1 MFEQIFACLLRLY
14 PSHFRRE
21 YEEEARQLLRERFRD
36 ERGLLPRS
44 RLCLDLLVDFAAGL
58 PRAYQAAPREASAAS
73 VLQNVEGIP
82 SFHVLDNG
90 KTGLGLILVAGVLSL
105 SVLSTFSFVLSHT
118 IPSKPPAAYNGPI
131 SPIEAVMQRLNATFA
146 ATAAGNPQRQAVSP
160 DTEMTTQTESKAPAP
175 AAAPMPPQAPAS
187 PAQPIRQ
194 YSVTQSATQRPATGI
209 VIIQADTLAGGPQ
222 VRPQPGAWAVPVR
235 NLGGESVRPTAAGSA
250 ILGVWQGMLRL
261 PQRDQRTVVEI
272 SQTGA
277 GQLNL
282 VFHSSDQTAQPLPV
296 TSASF
301 QNGNLTFV
309 IPSIDGRFVG
319 ALAHDG
325 MSIAGT
331 WTEGPISRPLL
342 LTRTTQ

>member
-14 PSHFRRE
+14 PSQFRNH

-73 VLQNVEGIP
+73 VLQNIEGIP

-90 KTGLGLILVAGVLSL
+90 KTGPGPILLAGVLSL
-105 SVLSTFSFVLSHT
+105 SVLSIFSFVLSHA
-118 IPSKPPAAYNGPI
+118 IPSTPPAAYNGSI

-146 ATAAGNPQRQAVSP
+146 ATAAGNQPRETVSP
-160 DTEMTTQTESKAPAP
+160 DAEMAAQTESKASAP
-175 AAAPMPPQAPAS
+175 AVAPMPPQAPANH
-187 PAQPIRQ
+187 AQPIRQ
-194 YSVTQSATQRPATGI
+194 YSVVQSETKPPATGI
-209 VIIQADTLAGGPQ
+209 VIVQTAGPASDPQ
-222 VRPQPGAWAVPVR
+222 VKVQPGAWAVPAR
-235 NLGGESVRPTAAGSA
+235 NLGGEYVQPTAARSA
-250 ILGVWQGMLRL
+250 IVGVWHGMLRIS
-261 PQRDQRTVVEI
+261 QRDQCTVVEI
-272 SQTGA
+272 SQTSA

-282 VFHSSDQTAQPLPV
+282 VFHNFDQSAPPLPV

-309 IPSIDGRFVG
+309 IQSIDGRYQG
-319 ALAHDG
+319 KMARDG

-342 LTRTTQ
+342 LTRTTP